1 MAGQRIEPAPADK
14 AVPDGSE
21 LDELVE
27 EIRDHLEGERT
38 QAALK
43 LFNRMHPVDKGDVLV
58 DLPSASQQEILE
70 KATPEETAD
79 ILEQLEPDEAVQVSE
94 RLDSSVLADVL
105 DEASPDVAADVL
117 RSISQERSEETLK
130 QMEEAEDVI
139 PLLQYPDESAGGLMS
154 PEYPAVRRD
163 VTVGAALDTLRV
175 IWPQAEPISS
185 VPVVDD
191 QEAFVGIL
199 GLVRLA
205 LSRQTAIVG
214 DVMNEDTVSASAET
228 DQEEC
233 GRLFER
239 YDLSI
244 LPVVEDGRLLGVI
257 RNEDLV
263 DVLKEEATEDMF
275 RMAGVQ
281 GESVYGSLASSVRHR
296 FPWLFVNLATVFL
309 SALAIALFE
318 STLAEAVFLAAFLP
332 VVPGQGGMG
341 GVQTLTLVVRRIA
354 VGEVPRR
361 RVAKLLA
368 HELTLSLV
376 HGLLLGVA
384 VGLVAYAWKGNYLL
398 AGVLAAAMVGN
409 MLVGGFT
416 GAGVPLLLRK
426 LGMDPAVSSAV
437 FVTTFTDVMGV
448 LLFLGTATI
457 FVGLL

>member
-27 EIRDHLEGERT
+27 EIRGHLEGERT
-38 QAALK
+38 QAALN
-43 LFNRMHPVDKGDVLV
+43 LFNRMYPVDKGDVLV
-58 DLPSASQQEILE
+58 DLPSASQREIL
-70 KATPEETAD
+70 KKVTPEETAD

-94 RLDSSVLADVL
+94 RLDSAVLADVL

-275 RMAGVQ
+275 RMVGVQ

-341 GVQTLTLVVRRIA
+341 GVQTLTLVVRGIA
-354 VGEVPRR
+354 VGDVPRR
-361 RVAKLLA
+361 RVARLLG
-368 HELTLSLV
+368 HELSLSLV

-384 VGLVAYAWKGNYLL
+384 VGVVAYAWKGNYLL

>member
-27 EIRDHLEGERT
+27 EIRGHLEGERT
-38 QAALK
+38 QAALN
-43 LFNRMHPVDKGDVLV
+43 LFNRMYPVDKGDVLV
-58 DLPSASQQEILE
+58 DLPSASQREIL
-70 KATPEETAD
+70 KKVTPEETAD

-94 RLDSSVLADVL
+94 RLDSAVLADVL

-341 GVQTLTLVVRRIA
+341 GVQTLTLVVRGIA
-354 VGEVPRR
+354 VGDVPRR
-361 RVAKLLA
+361 RVARLLG
-368 HELTLSLV
+368 HELSLSLV

-384 VGLVAYAWKGNYLL
+384 VGVVAYAWKGNYLL